1 MSRIRNKLPDEDIEI
16 LKPYQK
22 TFIVFLLVIG
32 ILAVFTNLIFGKT
45 TGLTEVDTSNYIH
58 YTGTTSGSGSSS
70 DAILKSIN
78 INTATAKDLERLK
91 GIGPSKAKS
100 IISYREENGTF
111 EKPEDIMNVKGI
123 GEKIYENI
131 KDDITVR

>member
-16 LKPYQK
+16 LKPHQK
-22 TFIVFLLVIG
+22 AFIVFLISISL
-32 ILAVFTNLIFGKT
+32 LAVFVNLVFGKT

-58 YTGTTSGSGSSS
+58 YTGATSGSNSSS
-70 DAILKSIN
+70 DIILKAIN

-91 GIGPSKAKS
+91 GIGASKAKA

-111 EKPEDIMNVKGI
+111 ERTEDIMNVKGI